1 MVQYTHQHTEDGN
14 LDDKS
19 LEMLEFHRIR
29 EIIAGFASFPAS
41 QQLALKLSYST
52 NYEWISRHLRQSA
65 EARALLSQEG
75 EFSTGEVTD
84 SREEVRMAARGRLLE
99 PMVLVGIGQTMANV
113 RNLCNRLSQMSAE
126 FPLLWEMAR
135 GMTPL
140 SQLEHDITRC
150 LTPDGEVLDSA
161 SPQLATVR
169 KQLRTTRQQLLK
181 HLEAIIKSSRGQRI
195 IQEPIITEREGR
207 YVIPVKVESRR
218 EIRGIVH
225 DVSNTGA
232 TVFIEPWTTIETG
245 NQLRELVVEEQREI
259 ERILRD
265 LSAKVGGHDEEIC
278 NNIALITEIDLVLA
292 KARYARQVRAI
303 EATPVRDAGPLRLVE
318 ARHPLLGDNA
328 IPLSV
333 EIGNDFSGLVITGPN
348 TGGKTVALKTI
359 GLLSLMTQAGLPIPA
374 SEESC
379 LPVFDGIFVDIG
391 DEQSI
396 EQTLSTFS
404 WHMGNIIRI
413 VSRAT
418 DRSLVLLDELGT
430 STDPAQGSALA
441 RAILRHFL
449 TKGTMTVATTH
460 YSDLKSFAH
469 DTPGLQNTSLDFDP
483 VTLEPTYHLTVGI
496 PGGSNTLAT
505 AARLGLSPDI
515 IEDARGMLSQG
526 TEELETLLADL
537 MREKEQ
543 AESLRHDLEREK
555 LATEQRSTELDS
567 RLQRLQAQEQKVI
580 QETRDRVVRE
590 AAELQREIRQASSQ
604 LRKDRTKET
613 LEQSRR
619 ALAAVREQLRSED
632 WQPKVYGEAE
642 EESTAPISPGDTV
655 WLKEANVPATVLS
668 VSSKTQQLEV
678 QAGSTKIRLG
688 IDGVARIKAPAGK
701 DRGRSAPAIITGQSR
716 SVPMELHLRGKRAE
730 EVEWLLNS
738 YLDNAALAGLHEV
751 RIVHGSGTGVL
762 RNIVREM
769 LPHHPLVKS
778 FRPGGRG
785 EGGNGVTIAQL

>member
-1 MVQYTHQHTEDGN
+1 

-29 EIIAGFASFPAS
+29 EFIAGFTSFPAS
-41 QQLALKLSYST
+41 QILALNLPCSAD
-52 NYEWISRHLRQSA
+52 YEWISRRLRQSA
-65 EARALLSQEG
+65 EARELLSQEG
-75 EFSTGEVTD
+75 EFATGEVID
-84 SREEVRMAARGRLLE
+84 SREEVRMATRGRTLE
-99 PMVLVGIGQTMANV
+99 PVDLVSIGQTMAAV
-113 RNLCNRLSQMSAE
+113 RNLRSRLSQISAE
-126 FPLLWEMAR
+126 FPLLWEIAY
-135 GMTPL
+135 GIIPL
-140 SQLEHDITRC
+140 HQLENDITRC
-150 LTPDGEVLDSA
+150 LTPDGELLDSA
-161 SPQLATVR
+161 SAQLATIR

-195 IQEPIITEREGR
+195 VQEPIITEREGR

-245 NQLRELVVEEQREI
+245 NELRELVVEEQREI
-259 ERILRD
+259 ERILQD
-265 LSAKVGGHDEEIC
+265 LSIKVGNHEEEIC
-278 NNIALITEIDLVLA
+278 KNIALTAEIDLVLA
-292 KARYARQVRAI
+292 KARYAHKMKAI
-303 EATPVRDAGPLRLVE
+303 EATPVAFDGDIRPQGSKTNVLRLIE
-318 ARHPLLGDNA
+318 ARHPLLGDKA
-328 IPLSV
+328 VPLSV
-333 EIGNDFSGLVITGPN
+333 EIGHDFSGLVITGPN

-374 SEESC
+374 SEKSC

-413 VSRAT
+413 VRRAT
-418 DRSLVLLDELGT
+418 DHSLVLLDELGT

-441 RAILRHFL
+441 RAILRHFQA
-449 TKGTMTVATTH
+449 KGTMTVATTH
-460 YSDLKSFAH
+460 YSDLKAFAH
-469 DTPGLQNTSLDFDP
+469 ATPGLQNASLDFDP

-496 PGGSNTLAT
+496 PGGSNALAT
-505 AARLGLSPDI
+505 AARLGLPSDI

-526 TEELETLLADL
+526 TEELENLLADL
-537 MREKEQ
+537 MREKGQ
-543 AESLRHDLEREK
+543 AEGLRHDLERERHE
-555 LATEQRSTELDS
+555 AEQQSAELES
-567 RLQRLQAQEQKVI
+567 RLQRLRAEEQTVI
-580 QETRDRVVRE
+580 QEARDRVIRE
-590 AAELQREIRQASSQ
+590 AADLQHEIRQASSQ
-604 LRKDRTKET
+604 LRKDRAKET

-619 ALAAVREQLRSED
+619 ALADVRDQLRSED
-632 WQPKVYGEAE
+632 WQPKMAEGIE
-642 EESTAPISPGDTV
+642 EESTGQISPGDTV

-668 VSSKTQQLEV
+668 VLAKTQQIEV
-678 QAGSTKIRLG
+678 QAGSTRIRLG
-688 IDGVARIKAPAGK
+688 IDGVARVTAPTGK
-701 DRGRSAPAIITGQSR
+701 VRGWSAPAIISEKSR
-716 SVPMELHLRGKRAE
+716 SVSAELHLRGKRAE

-738 YLDNAALAGLHEV
+738 YLDNASLAGLHEV

-762 RNIVREM
+762 RNIVREL